1 MFKKI
6 IAIVL
11 TLIMTLSFT
20 TAAFAS
26 DGGGDDIYLQ
36 AILGLYKKI
45 PALMY
50 HKVTDNPAE
59 VTDYVVTGEM
69 LAADFEEINLRG
81 YTPIT
86 VHEYYAMAKL
96 ANETHIRGNYEKLG
110 EFFKANPKPIIITFD
125 DGYEGIYT
133 HVLPL
138 MQKYGF
144 KVNFYICGE
153 LIDSQ
158 HPEYCTWEEIKALHD
173 SGYAE
178 IGNHTYGM
186 HSLSKAE
193 INTKYHMHYDDALA
207 DINKNNEVITSHT
220 GMAPATYSFPYGQY
234 DQITLQK
241 LRMAGYK
248 YFVSTD
254 YRVNRLKDKQP
265 ALGRFNRSGLISTKD
280 YFDMVDNMCK

>member
-1 MFKKI
+1 
-6 IAIVL
+6 
-11 TLIMTLSFT
+11 MTLSFT
-20 TAAFAS
+20 TVAFAS
-26 DGGGDDIYLQ
+26 NGGGDDIFLH
-36 AILGLYKKI
+36 AILGLQKKI

-69 LAADFEEINLRG
+69 LAADFAELNLRG
-81 YTPIT
+81 YSPIT
-86 VHEYYAMAKL
+86 VHEYYDLVKL
-96 ANETHIRGNYEKLG
+96 ANETYIKGNYQKIG
-110 EFFKANPKPIIITFD
+110 EFFRANPKPIIITFD

-158 HPEYCTWEEIKALHD
+158 HPEYCTWEEIKALQD
-173 SGYAE
+173 SGLAE

-186 HSLSKAE
+186 HSLSKTE
-193 INTKYHMHYDDALA
+193 IDTMYHLNFDGAIA
-207 DINKNNEVITSHT
+207 DINKNNQVITEKT
-220 GMAPATYSFPYGQY
+220 GIAPATYSFPYGQY

-241 LRMAGYK
+241 IRMNGYK

-254 YRVNRLKDKQP
+254 YRVNTLKDKQF

-280 YFDMVDNMCK
+280 YFDMVDSMIR